1 MTVVRGP
8 AVRGTAAG
16 HRGVAVVTGGATG
29 IGAATVCR
37 LVDAGHQ
44 VVFSYLSSQDQ
55 ARELAARVQAGGGTC
70 LPVRADVSDP
80 GSIDRLFSRAESA
93 YGSVSILICAAGI
106 LADAPL
112 VEMEDA
118 AWQRSLDVNLTAV
131 FTCMRRAATA
141 MIRQRQGRIVV
152 LGSVAAVC
160 GATGQVNY
168 AAAKAGLIGLVR
180 AAAAELAPRGIT
192 CNLVLPG
199 PVNTTMIG
207 HLSESRRAAL
217 AARIPLRRFGEASEV
232 AGTAVFLAGEAA
244 SYITGAVVPV
254 DGGMSMGL

>member
-1 MTVVRGP
+1 MT
-8 AVRGTAAG
+8 
-16 HRGVAVVTGGATG
+16 GVAVVTGGATG

-37 LVDAGHQ
+37 LADSGHQ
-44 VVFSYLSSQDQ
+44 VVFSYRSSQDR
-55 ARELAARVQAGGGTC
+55 ARKLAARVEAGGGTC
-70 LPVRADVSDP
+70 LPVHADVSDP
-80 GSIDRLFSRAESA
+80 RSVDMLFSRAESA
-93 YGSVSILICAAGI
+93 YGPVSVLICAAGV

-112 VEMEDA
+112 AEMTDA
-118 AWQRSLDVNLTAV
+118 AWERSLDVNLTAV
-131 FTCMRRAATA
+131 FTCVRRAAAA
-141 MIRQRQGRIVV
+141 MIRQRRGRIVV

-199 PVNTTMIG
+199 PVNTTMIA
-207 HLSESRRAAL
+207 HLGESRRAAL
-217 AARIPLRRFGEASEV
+217 AARIPLRRFGEAAEV
-232 AGTAVFLAGEAA
+232 AGTVAFLAGESA
-244 SYITGAVVPV
+244 SYITGAIVPV